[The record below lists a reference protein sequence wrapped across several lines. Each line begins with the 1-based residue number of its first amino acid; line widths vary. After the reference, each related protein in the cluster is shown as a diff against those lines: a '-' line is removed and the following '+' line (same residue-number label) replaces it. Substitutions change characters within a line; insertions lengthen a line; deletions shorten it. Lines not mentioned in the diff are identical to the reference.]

1 MPLPKN
7 IVKPTLP
14 LVPRKE
20 LSARRQEL
28 LQYIKEDGTYLPKS
42 VLHADLD
49 RGMLDFV
56 KNELKVVTAGEIV
69 PMVDIIITTQN
80 WSQYVETYKFIDL
93 DYNPDPPYI
102 TVVRSPEVKYGSNP
116 ALIYNIPNRKQFYY
130 ASVPTWNG
138 NEQGMDIY
146 TIPQPVPVD
155 IKYSVKIVC
164 NRMRELNQL
173 NKIVMQTFAS
183 RQAYTFIKGQY
194 VPIILDNV
202 SDESQ
207 MTIDARKYYVQNYDF
222 TMLGYLIDEEEFEV
236 KPAIQRITQLIEVDT
251 STRRQ
256 RRNKFP
262 KNPDTFN
269 IDFLFTTGDTVE
281 EKIDFTA
288 NMNVNSLE
296 NVSSFDV
303 YINNDFYGINPSVI
317 QITTN
322 DILRIVVTK
331 SDNTKEAK
339 IIFINNLYGGQP
351 VFRQTNSYSNGV
363 PYTLGVQ
370 SGATFNLS
378 SGLNFRQG
386 DTIKLVHNS
395 INYQNSKVVS
405 YNNQTG
411 VLVFS
416 GATNVVGSGTY
427 DTWDVDV
434 Y

>member
-14 LVPRKE
+14 LVPKKE

-56 KNELKVVTAGEIV
+56 KENLKVVTAGEVV

-93 DYNPDPPYI
+93 DYNPNPPFI
-102 TVVRSPEVKYGSNP
+102 TVVRSPEVKYGTNP
-116 ALIYNIPNRKQFYY
+116 SLQYTIPNRKQFYY

-155 IKYSVKIVC
+155 IKYSVKIIC

-207 MTIDARKYYVQNYDF
+207 MTMDARKYYVQNYDF

-236 KPAIQRITQLIEVDT
+236 KPAIQRITQLFEIDT
-251 STRRQ
+251 TTRRP

-262 KNPDTFN
+262 ENPDEFDFQFLFVTGN
-269 IDFLFTTGDTVE
+269 TTLVDIIDFRSNMSLLSSDNVDT
-281 EKIDFTA
+281 
-288 NMNVNSLE
+288 
-296 NVSSFDV
+296 FDV
-303 YINNDFYGINPSVI
+303 YINNKYFGSNPQTI

-322 DILRIVVTK
+322 DILRIEVTK
-331 SDNTKEAK
+331 
-339 IIFINNLYGGQP
+339 INNNQESLI
-351 VFRQTNSYSNGV
+351 VFDN
-363 PYTLGVQ
+363 
-370 SGATFNLS
+370 
-378 SGLNFRQG
+378 
-386 DTIKLVHNS
+386 KLV
-395 INYQNSKVVS
+395 
-405 YNNQTG
+405 
-411 VLVFS
+411 
-416 GATNVVGSGTY
+416 
-427 DTWDVDV
+427 
-434 Y
+434 

>member
-116 ALIYNIPNRKQFYY
+116 SLQYTIPNRKQFYY

-202 SDESQ
+202 LDESQ

-236 KPAIQRITQLIEVDT
+236 KPAIQRITQLFEIDT
-251 STRRQ
+251 TTRRP
-256 RRNKFP
+256 RRNKYP
-262 KNPDTFN
+262 ENPDEFN
-269 IDFLFTTGDTVE
+269 FQFLFVTGNTTLADRIDFR
-281 EKIDFTA
+281 A
-288 NMNVNSLE
+288 NMSFLSSDNVDT
-296 NVSSFDV
+296 FDV
-303 YINNDFYGINPSVI
+303 YINNNYYGSDTQII

-322 DILRIVVTK
+322 DILRIEVTK
-331 SDNTKEAK
+331 INNNQEAL
-339 IIFINNLYGGQP
+339 IIFDN
-351 VFRQTNSYSNGV
+351 
-363 PYTLGVQ
+363 
-370 SGATFNLS
+370 
-378 SGLNFRQG
+378 
-386 DTIKLVHNS
+386 KLV
-395 INYQNSKVVS
+395 
-405 YNNQTG
+405 
-411 VLVFS
+411 
-416 GATNVVGSGTY
+416 
-427 DTWDVDV
+427 
-434 Y
+434 

>member
-28 LQYIKEDGTYLPKS
+28 LQYINEDGTYLPKS

-116 ALIYNIPNRKQFYY
+116 SLQYTIPNRKQFYY

-155 IKYSVKIVC
+155 IKYNVKIVC

-236 KPAIQRITQLIEVDT
+236 KPAIQRVTQLIEMDT
-251 STRRQ
+251 TTRKQ
-256 RRNKFP
+256 KRNQFP
-262 KNPDTFN
+262 KNPDEFKL
-269 IDFLFTTGDTVE
+269 DFLFVTGNTTLIDI
-281 EKIDFTA
+281 IDFRA
-288 NMNVNSLE
+288 NMSVANSDNVE
-296 NVSSFDV
+296 TFDV
-303 YINNDFYGINPSVI
+303 YINDNYYGSDVEVI
-317 QITTN
+317 QINTN
-322 DILRIVVTK
+322 DVLRIEVTK
-331 SDNTKEAK
+331 LNNNNEALIVFDN
-339 IIFINNLYGGQP
+339 
-351 VFRQTNSYSNGV
+351 
-363 PYTLGVQ
+363 
-370 SGATFNLS
+370 
-378 SGLNFRQG
+378 
-386 DTIKLVHNS
+386 KLV
-395 INYQNSKVVS
+395 
-405 YNNQTG
+405 
-411 VLVFS
+411 
-416 GATNVVGSGTY
+416 
-427 DTWDVDV
+427 
-434 Y
+434 

>member
-236 KPAIQRITQLIEVDT
+236 KPAIQRITQLFEIDT
-251 STRRQ
+251 TTRRP
-256 RRNKFP
+256 RRNKYP
-262 KNPDTFN
+262 ENPDEFN
-269 IDFLFTTGDTVE
+269 FQFLFVTGNTTLADRIDFR
-281 EKIDFTA
+281 A
-288 NMNVNSLE
+288 NMSFLSSDNVDT
-296 NVSSFDV
+296 FDV
-303 YINNDFYGINPSVI
+303 YINNNYYGSDTQII

-322 DILRIVVTK
+322 DILRVEVTK
-331 SDNTKEAK
+331 IDNNQEAL
-339 IIFINNLYGGQP
+339 IIFDN
-351 VFRQTNSYSNGV
+351 
-363 PYTLGVQ
+363 
-370 SGATFNLS
+370 
-378 SGLNFRQG
+378 
-386 DTIKLVHNS
+386 KLV
-395 INYQNSKVVS
+395 
-405 YNNQTG
+405 
-411 VLVFS
+411 
-416 GATNVVGSGTY
+416 
-427 DTWDVDV
+427 
-434 Y
+434 